1 VSAAGCGIVAGGGVP
16 VTRRRAW
23 FLSLLAVVVALAT
36 LVTPVWVMRPFR
48 PQSPG
53 EIAVALGVLR
63 WAPWLLALALALA
76 AWAVVRAWPGG
87 WLRRVGTVLA
97 LLVVIAAGAAS
108 RVNVFEEM
116 FAPMV
121 GPRFAAAGEAGL
133 ADDTIVMTVGA
144 RAYPVHV
151 MAYHHVLND
160 TVGGTP
166 LVVTY

>member
-1 VSAAGCGIVAGGGVP
+1 MKS
-16 VTRRRAW
+16 RRAW
-23 FLSLLAVVVALAT
+23 SLSLVAVVVALAT

-48 PQSPG
+48 PQSAG

-63 WAPWLLALALALA
+63 FAPWLLALALGLA
-76 AWAVVRAWPGG
+76 GWAVVRAWPGG
-87 WLRRVGTVLA
+87 WWRRAGTALA

-116 FAPMV
+116 FAPMA
-121 GPRFAAAGEAGL
+121 GPRFAAVAEAGL
-133 ADDTIVMTVGA
+133 PGDTIVMTTGR

-160 TVGGTP
+160 TDEGAP
-166 LVVTY
+166 RVVTY